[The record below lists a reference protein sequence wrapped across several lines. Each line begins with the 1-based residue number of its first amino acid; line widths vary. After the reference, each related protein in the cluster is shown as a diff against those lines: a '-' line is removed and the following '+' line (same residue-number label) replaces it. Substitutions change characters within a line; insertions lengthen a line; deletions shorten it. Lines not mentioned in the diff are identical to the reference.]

1 MGNADKRAKRAKQK
15 AKLARQQKQQSQVK
29 SDREIFS
36 ISPDLIELFKT
47 LPPVTPE
54 FLMVPVLKEYY
65 LHQPVRDVLMSV
77 AISVIFYGHWKTTG
91 SDVIEKSQVIML
103 ATEIADNPEFLK
115 QYYES
120 GEE

>member
-1 MGNADKRAKRAKQK
+1 MK
-15 AKLARQQKQQSQVK
+15 KLHNQVEPN
-29 SDREIFS
+29 REIFS

-47 LPPVTPE
+47 LPSVTPE
-54 FLMVPVLKEYY
+54 FLMVPALKEYY

-115 QYYES
+115 QYYEAD
-120 GEE
+120 EE